1 MRLHKMLIV
10 LSGNRVLF
18 GAMAIEAYSSEVGC
32 EALGRHIK
40 AKMVGNEQNM
50 NPKSNMGR
58 TEQGSR

>member
-1 MRLHKMLIV
+1 MQLHKMSIV

-40 AKMVGNEQNM
+40 AKNGR
-50 NPKSNMGR
+50 KR
-58 TEQGSR
+58 TEYESKE